1 MWAVL
6 RSSNLNMFHLPCNLN
21 LNIYLEHVGQ
31 EISHYLFW
39 DSKHPYEWEEEFAYK
54 DILLQK
60 LKICPKQSI
69 YCWVEVPW
77 PSLVFYYPVLVEKG
91 SPLSSIHCVMKQFW
105 LTTKINTVCWRIL
118 TQPCVPHNI
127 GKRIIVGLLPLF
139 VNFKNNVLAYF
150 SGHLWKT
157 DIMILRNLKE
167 IKILFLLE
175 CISS

>member
-1 MWAVL
+1 MN
-6 RSSNLNMFHLPCNLN
+6 SH
-21 LNIYLEHVGQ
+21 LEHVGQ

-39 DSKHPYEWEEEFAYK
+39 DLKHPYEWEEEFAYE

-60 LKICPKQSI
+60 LKICPKQCI

-77 PSLVFYYPVLVEKG
+77 SSLVFYYLVLVENQG
-91 SPLSSIHCVMKQFW
+91 SPLRSIHCVMEQFW

-118 TQPCVPHNI
+118 NQPCVPYNI
-127 GKRIIVGLLPLF
+127 GKRITAGLLPSF
-139 VNFKNNVLAYF
+139 VNRKNNVLAYF

-167 IKILFLLE
+167 IKILFLLG